1 MTPFEVAKH
10 PYSALKQIFRRG
22 DDPLKGIILSVC
34 FCLIFNKINL
44 NFKPKLESQLRDVA
58 ITTSNTKRNYG
69 LFRNV
74 LLHGPPGTG
83 KTMFAKVGFN
93 ILNSIKISF
102 GSFFGFTLP
111 SYSYF
116 WYLYPLKKV
125 RILISYINFH
135 YFLIFPFFFNF
146 TNVWCYLYFFYSRV

>member
-1 MTPFEVAKH
+1 MLQCCWTFSTRKRNA
-10 PYSALKQIFRRG
+10 G
-22 DDPLKGIILSVC
+22 
-34 FCLIFNKINL
+34 LIFNKINL

-93 ILNSIKISF
+93 ILNSIKI
-102 GSFFGFTLP
+102 FF
-111 SYSYF
+111 
-116 WYLYPLKKV
+116 
-125 RILISYINFH
+125 
-135 YFLIFPFFFNF
+135 
-146 TNVWCYLYFFYSRV
+146 C